1 MLRVSLVLL
10 SVVVSAKVQN
20 DPAGQQILL
29 FKEKTK
35 VNLIKGP
42 IGVMTTSAGAPVEY
56 KDATV
61 TLNSNLIFNEYFMDS
76 LTHLVRERIPERLVH
91 AKAGGA
97 FGYFEVTHD
106 ISHICKAKMFSA
118 VGKRT
123 PVAARFSPVVVE
135 RGGIDTS
142 RDARGFAVKF
152 YTEEG
157 NFDIVGFNTPMYVY
171 KDPLLFTTF
180 VRAQKRNPA
189 TNLIDG
195 NTLWDFLTLRP
206 ESLHMFLL
214 VFADRGIPDGYR
226 HMPGFGIHTYEVV
239 NEHGEKS
246 FVRFH
251 FTPTAGIKNLRS
263 QEARKIAAVDPDYAT
278 RDLYRAIGNGQFPS
292 WKVSVQVLSLN
303 DVKSAGF
310 DVFDVTK
317 VLPLDDYPLRP
328 VGMFVLNKNPINYF
342 AEIEQLAYSPANLVP
357 GILGGPDKVFE
368 ARRLAYRDAQ
378 YYRLGANFN
387 KIPVNC
393 PVQVKVLAYNRDG
406 RPPVKDNGRDTPNYY
421 PNSYNGAEAYVDK
434 RRAELIEIFQDDP
447 NNFQQA
453 TELYVNEM
461 TKDERSRLVE
471 NILYS
476 LGGAAQFLQERAVKL
491 FTIIHSDLG
500 NRIAEG
506 LAANRTKHYYDDIDG
521 LFNYE

>member
-1 MLRVSLVLL
+1 MIKVLL
-10 SVVVSAKVQN
+10 VATLAAVAGKQQN
-20 DPAGQQILL
+20 DPAANQIVD
-29 FKEKTK
+29 FKEKTS
-35 VNLIKGP
+35 GP
-42 IGVMTTSAGAPVEY
+42 IGIMTTSAGAPIEY
-56 KDATV
+56 KDARV

-97 FGYFEVTHD
+97 FGYFETTHD

-118 VGKRT
+118 VGKKT

-142 RDARGFAVKF
+142 RDARGYAIKF
-152 YTEEG
+152 YTEDG

-189 TNLIDG
+189 TNLFDG
-195 NTLWDFLTLRP
+195 NMLWDFLTLQP

-214 VFADRGIPDGYR
+214 VFGDRGIPDGYR

-239 NEHGEKS
+239 NEHGEKH
-246 FVRFH
+246 FIRFH
-251 FTPTAGIKNLRS
+251 FYPDAGIKNLRS
-263 QEARKIAAVDPDYAT
+263 DEARKIAAVDPDYAT
-278 RDLYRAIGNGQFPS
+278 RDLYRAIGNGEFPS
-292 WKVSVQVLSLN
+292 WQVSIQILSLE
-303 DVKSAGF
+303 DVKHAGF

-317 VLPLDDYPLRP
+317 TLPLDRYPLHP
-328 VGMFVLNKNPINYF
+328 VGRYVLNKNPVNYF
-342 AEIEQLAYSPANLVP
+342 AEIEQLAFSPANLVP

-387 KIPVNC
+387 RIPVNC
-393 PVQVKVLAYNRDG
+393 PLQTHALAYNRDG
-406 RPPVKDNGRDTPNYY
+406 VPPVEDNGRNWPNYY
-421 PNSYNGAEAYVDK
+421 PNSFNGPVAYLDK
-434 RRAELIEIFQDDP
+434 NRPSLLEIYQDEP
-447 NNFQQA
+447 NNFDQA
-453 TELYVNEM
+453 AELYSNEM
-461 TKDERSRLVE
+461 TPEERSRLVE

-476 LGGAAQFLQERAVKL
+476 LGPVTDFLKDRAVK
-491 FTIIHSDLG
+491 FFKIVHPDLG

-506 LAANRTKHYYDDIDG
+506 LAANRTSDYWDI
-521 LFNYE
+521 

>member
-1 MLRVSLVLL
+1 MMLRVSFLVII
-10 SVVVSAKVQN
+10 VAAGANEN
-20 DPAGQQILL
+20 DPAGQQILI
-29 FKEKTK
+29 FKEKT
-35 VNLIKGP
+35 KGP
-42 IGVMTTSAGAPVEY
+42 IGVMTTSAGAPIEY

-106 ISHICKAKMFSA
+106 ITHICKAKLFSRI
-118 VGKRT
+118 GKRT
-123 PVAARFSPVVVE
+123 PIAARFSPVVVE

-142 RDARGFAVKF
+142 RDARGFALKF

-171 KDPLLFTTF
+171 KDPLLFSTF

-195 NTLWDFLTLRP
+195 NMLWDFLTLRP

-214 VFADRGIPDGYR
+214 VFGDRGIPDGYR
-226 HMPGFGIHTYEVV
+226 HMPGFGIHTFEVV

-251 FTPTAGIKNLRS
+251 FTPNAGIKNLRS
-263 QEARKIAAVDPDYAT
+263 EEARKIAAVDPDYAT
-278 RDLYRAIGNGQFPS
+278 RDLYRAIGNGDFPS
-292 WKVSVQVLSLN
+292 WKVSIQVLSLD
-303 DVKSAGF
+303 DVKNAGF
-310 DVFDVTK
+310 DVFDVTR
-317 VLPLDDYPLRP
+317 VLPLDDYPLKP
-328 VGMFVLNKNPINYF
+328 VGIFVLNKNAINYF
-342 AEIEQLAYSPANLVP
+342 AEIEQLAFNPANLVP

-387 KIPVNC
+387 RIPVNC
-393 PVQVKVLAYNRDG
+393 PIQVKVLAYNRDG
-406 RPPVKDNGRDTPNYY
+406 RPPVKDNEKDTPNYY

-434 RRAELIEIFQDDP
+434 KRAELIEIYQDDP
-447 NNFQQA
+447 NNFHQA

-476 LGGAAQFLQERAVKL
+476 LGGAAKFLQERAVKL
-491 FTIIHSDLG
+491 FSIIHPDLG
-500 NRIAEG
+500 DRIAEG
-506 LAANRTKHYYDDIDG
+506 LASNRTKHYHYDDG
-521 LFNYE
+521 YFVY